1 MKKILVAYYSR
12 TGNTEKMAKMI
23 AQGLKEKGI
32 NVDLKKVEEVNI
44 DSLTE
49 YSGYII
55 GSPNYFGTM
64 AAEVKK
70 FIDESVKYYRK
81 IEGKLVAA
89 FTSTGMIGGG
99 GETVCIDILKAF
111 LIHGC
116 ICLGFT
122 RLGHYGPV
130 AIGKPDERVEKEISE
145 MVNKYVEILNRIN
158 NV

>member
-1 MKKILVAYYSR
+1 MKRVLVVYYSR
-12 TGNTEKMAKMI
+12 SGNTEKMAKMI
-23 AQGLKEKGI
+23 AEDLSKK
-32 NVDLKKVEEVNI
+32 NVAVDLKKVEEVNV
-44 DSLTE
+44 DSLPE
-49 YSGYII
+49 YDGYII

-99 GETVCIDILKAF
+99 GETVCLDILKAF

-116 ICLGFT
+116 LCLGFT

-130 AIGKPDERVEKEISE
+130 SIGKPDDRVEKELKE
-145 MVNKYVEILNRIN
+145 MASKYAEVLNRIQ
-158 NV
+158 

>member
-1 MKKILVAYYSR
+1 MKKVLVVYYSR

-23 AQGLKEKGI
+23 AERLANKEI
-32 NVDLKKVEEVNI
+32 TVDLKRVEEIEI
-44 DSLTE
+44 DSLLD
-49 YSGYII
+49 YDGYIV

-64 AAEVKK
+64 ASEVKK

-99 GETVCIDILKAF
+99 GETACLDILKAF

-130 AIGKPDERVEKEISE
+130 SIGKPDERVEREIDE
-145 MVNKYVEILNRIN
+145 MVNKYAEILKRM
-158 NV
+158 

>member
-1 MKKILVAYYSR
+1 MKKVLVTYYSR
-12 TGNTEKMAKMI
+12 TGNTEKMAKII
-23 AQGLKEKGI
+23 AQGLADKGI
-32 NVDLKKVEEVNI
+32 DVDLKKVEEVKI
-44 DSLTE
+44 DTLTE
-49 YSGYII
+49 YDGYII

-99 GETVCIDILKAF
+99 GETVCLDILKAF

-116 ICLGFT
+116 LCLGFT

-130 AIGKPDERVEKEISE
+130 SIGKPDERIERELAE

>member
-1 MKKILVAYYSR
+1 MKKVLVVYYSR
-12 TGNTEKMAKMI
+12 LGNTEKMAKMI
-23 AQGLKEKGI
+23 ADELSKKNI
-32 NVDLKKVEEVNI
+32 SVDLKKVEEIEI
-44 DSLTE
+44 DSLPN
-49 YSGYII
+49 YDGYII

-99 GETVCIDILKAF
+99 GETVCLDILKAF

-116 ICLGFT
+116 LCLGFT

-130 AIGKPDERVEKEISE
+130 SIGKPDERVSKEIKE
-145 MVNKYVEILNRIN
+145 MTNKYAEILNILR
-158 NV
+158 

>member
-1 MKKILVAYYSR
+1 MKKVLVVYYSR
-12 TGNTEKMAKMI
+12 SGNTEKMAKMI
-23 AQGLKEKGI
+23 AEELSKK
-32 NVDLKKVEEVNI
+32 NVAVDLKKVEEVNV
-44 DSLTE
+44 DRLPE
-49 YSGYII
+49 YDGYII

-99 GETVCIDILKAF
+99 GETVCLDILKAF

-116 ICLGFT
+116 LCLGFT

-130 AIGKPDERVEKEISE
+130 SIGKPDERITREIQE
-145 MVNKYVEILNRIN
+145 MVNKYVEILNRIS
-158 NV
+158 